1 MNGFDPLPRSVD
13 EIIADMQRLGLDAG
27 REEIDRLV
35 AVEARRREL
44 EGDAGEGEFYN
55 DKVRRWGVEG
65 CQVPVP
71 RRACR
76 LVSLAARR
84 FPASSIPVKAEASQ
98 RPMIFAPTAD
108 PRPGSWVSVVR
119 SHP

>member
-55 DKVRRWGVEG
+55 DKVRRWRSRSSVEQ
-65 CQVPVP
+65 CDTIDRVVPVAGHCAKW
-71 RRACR
+71 R
-76 LVSLAARR
+76 
-84 FPASSIPVKAEASQ
+84 
-98 RPMIFAPTAD
+98 
-108 PRPGSWVSVVR
+108 
-119 SHP
+119 